1 MTKKEEERELKKLNM
16 ATALEEFQK
25 TDGWEYLKNYLLSRI
40 IGSKN
45 ALVKI
50 DLATEVIKAA
60 KKQAETDVLYSVFN
74 WINNSIKE
82 AEIKMRNPTILFLAP
97 KKEQP
102 KTRLD

>member
-1 MTKKEEERELKKLNM
+1 MTKEEKERELKILDK

-25 TDGWEYLKNYLLSRI
+25 TDGWEHLKNYLLSRI

-60 KKQAETDVLYSVFN
+60 KKQAETDVLFSVFN

-82 AEIKMRNPTILFLAP
+82 AEMIRKK
-97 KKEQP
+97 KKE
-102 KTRLD
+102 K

>member
-1 MTKKEEERELKKLNM
+1 MTKEEKERDLEKLNR
-16 ATALEEFQK
+16 ADALEEFQK
-25 TDGWEYLKNYLLSRI
+25 TDGWKYLKNYLLSRRD
-40 IGSKN
+40 GSKN

-82 AEIKMRNPTILFLAP
+82 AEMIRKK
-97 KKEQP
+97 KKE
-102 KTRLD
+102 K